1 MKLKRSFIVLL
12 ALSFMS
18 SVTFAQNPKQE
29 LNDKFWEAVRQ
40 GDLATV
46 TSLLD
51 QGADVNAKFRYGATA
66 LFKAAERGHTEI
78 VKLLLARGAEVSVK
92 DTFYNATAMTWA
104 LSNGHIETVRALLE
118 KDSGSVGNVLMQ
130 GVREGKD
137 AYVEM
142 ALAKG
147 GLKPETLTAALA
159 MASSDKDTAAIAEI
173 LKKAGALPPPEI
185 DVAILQ
191 SYVGKYKP
199 EQGAEIAITVKD
211 GKLFAQPANQGPMA
225 LMAIDKTSFRPVTF
239 DGLTINFTMTGD
251 KVSGLTLK
259 QGTSNNV
266 FKKVEESAKPQ

>member
-1 MKLKRSFIVLL
+1 MKLNRTFMVLL
-12 ALSFMS
+12 ALSMISNVAFGQS
-18 SVTFAQNPKQE
+18 SKTE

-78 VKLLLARGAEVSVK
+78 VKLLLARGADVTVK

-104 LSNGHIETVRALLE
+104 LSNGHVETVRALLE
-118 KDSGSVGNVLMQ
+118 KDSGSVSDVLMT

-142 ALAKG
+142 ALARG
-147 GLKPETLTAALA
+147 GVKPETLTAALA
-159 MASSDKDTAAIAEI
+159 AASNDKDKTAIAEM
-173 LKKAGALPPPEI
+173 LKKAGAQPPPEI

-191 SYVGKYKP
+191 SYVGRYKP
-199 EQGAEIAITVKD
+199 EQGGEIAITVRE
-211 GKLFAQPANQGPMA
+211 GKLFVTPANQGPLAM
-225 LMAIDKTSFRPVTF
+225 MAIDKMSFRPIAF
-239 DGLTINFTMTGD
+239 DGLTVSFTMTGD
-251 KVSGLTLK
+251 KVSGFTLK
-259 QGTSNNV
+259 QGANNTV
-266 FKKVEESAKPQ
+266 YKKVEEPKQ